1 MVELRQLNYFV
12 TIAEE
17 LNISKAAKKLNISQP
32 PLTRQLKSLENKIG
46 TILFERST
54 KGIILT
60 DAGKIFLS
68 DAYEILKL
76 SRESV
81 NRVHQSSIG
90 VIGKVDVAVFG
101 SVMFDEVSQVLAKYQ
116 ENYPKVKIALHTMN
130 KGEQIQA
137 LLNNQIHLGF
147 SRMLTKV
154 PGIACELV
162 KHEKLYIAVHTNSTF
177 NKKKSIKLN
186 DLDGYPLVLFASGK
200 RPNFIDSIY
209 SLFETKKIYLNIKQI
224 VEDSV
229 TGVSFVAAGFGACL
243 IPESVT
249 FLKLPNILYL
259 PVEGVP
265 DNFIDL
271 NCLYR
276 QNEES
281 ILIKNFL
288 LMLKNF
294 KKQNKFV

>member
-60 DAGKIFLS
+60 DAGKIFLT

-81 NRVHQSSIG
+81 NRVHQSSMG
-90 VIGKVDVAVFG
+90 VLGKVDVAVFG

-137 LLNNQIHLGF
+137 
-147 SRMLTKV
+147 R
-154 PGIACELV
+154 
-162 KHEKLYIAVHTNSTF
+162 
-177 NKKKSIKLN
+177 
-186 DLDGYPLVLFASGK
+186 
-200 RPNFIDSIY
+200 
-209 SLFETKKIYLNIKQI
+209 
-224 VEDSV
+224 
-229 TGVSFVAAGFGACL
+229 
-243 IPESVT
+243 
-249 FLKLPNILYL
+249 
-259 PVEGVP
+259 
-265 DNFIDL
+265 
-271 NCLYR
+271 
-276 QNEES
+276 
-281 ILIKNFL
+281 
-288 LMLKNF
+288 
-294 KKQNKFV
+294 